1 MADFKT
7 EIKGSL
13 ETELD
18 SNTFIMEII
27 NRFKEAI
34 RQSIISPGVESVVIM
49 DIFPSV
55 LVPATENEP
64 EHMVSTGEPLTSQQI
79 TQVQMACIKHIGVPV
94 DVSPLQMVVY
104 MINFLR
110 GT

>member
-7 EIKGSL
+7 EIKSSL

-18 SNTFIMEII
+18 TNTFIMDIV
-27 NRFKEAI
+27 NRLKDSI
-34 RQSIISPGVESVVIM
+34 RQSIISPGVASVVIM

-55 LVPATENEP
+55 LVPATETEP
-64 EHMVSTGEPLTSQQI
+64 EHMVSTGEPLTNQQI

-110 GT
+110 VI